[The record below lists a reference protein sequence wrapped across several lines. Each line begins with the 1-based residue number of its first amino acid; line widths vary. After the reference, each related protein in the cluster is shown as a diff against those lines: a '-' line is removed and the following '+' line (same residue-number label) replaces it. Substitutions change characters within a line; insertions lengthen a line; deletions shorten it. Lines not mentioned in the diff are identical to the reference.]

1 MSNVLWKHSTQS
13 IVRAKRMAFERV
25 LECRGRVEIEISWIE
40 RVPADASIGNVGCPA
55 RESEDKRRSLR
66 GCV

>member
-1 MSNVLWKHSTQS
+1 MVS
-13 IVRAKRMAFERV
+13 ERV
-25 LECRGRVEIEISWIE
+25 MESRGRVEIEISWFE
-40 RVPADASIGNVGCPA
+40 RVRFDDKAVPADASICNVGCPA